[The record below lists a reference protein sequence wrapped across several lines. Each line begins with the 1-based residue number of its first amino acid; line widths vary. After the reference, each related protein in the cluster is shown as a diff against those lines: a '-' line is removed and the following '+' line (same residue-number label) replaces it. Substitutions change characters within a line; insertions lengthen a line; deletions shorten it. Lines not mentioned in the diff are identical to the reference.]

1 MQLVAHDH
9 EFIDISAGD
18 YVASISQFGGGPR
31 SLEYCGLPLL
41 TDYPKGFNPPLSA
54 GTLLAPWPNRVADG
68 VFIFGGE
75 VHRLDISEP
84 SRANAIHGFVADR
97 IWTVV
102 DADDSSVTL
111 HVEVEPQS
119 GWPWELG
126 MTVRW
131 QVTATDGLSAE
142 FTVHN
147 RSDRECPFGLGWH
160 PYLSALGADFG
171 SCTLRLPVDKNL
183 PLEPIRNLP
192 AGPAVPAETVVPSL
206 REGVSLD
213 GLWLDHCFFVA
224 EETVESDSPRRRE
237 AHLIGPSG
245 KGAVLWA
252 DDEFRFFQVY
262 VADAGR
268 REGFPGHGN
277 AIAVE
282 PMTCPPDALRSGT
295 GLLRLQAGE
304 TKTLAMGLRA
314 ETDGK

>member
-1 MQLVAHDH
+1 MQLFAHDH
-9 EFIDISAGD
+9 EFIDIAAGD

-68 VFIFGGE
+68 VFIFDGE

-97 IWTVV
+97 IWSVADV
-102 DADDSSVTL
+102 DDSSVTL
-111 HVEVEPQS
+111 RVEVEPQP
-119 GWPWELG
+119 GWPWELD

-142 FTVHN
+142 YTVHN
-147 RSDRECPFGLGWH
+147 RSNSECPFGLGWH

-213 GLWLDHCFFVA
+213 GLWLDHCFFAA
-224 EETVESDSPRRRE
+224 EETAEGDSPRRRE
-237 AHLIGPSG
+237 AHLVGPSG
-245 KGAVLWA
+245 KGAALWA
-252 DDEFRFFQVY
+252 DDEFRFFQIY
-262 VADAGR
+262 TADPGR
-268 REGFPGHGN
+268 REGFPGHGS

-282 PMTCPPDALRSGT
+282 PMTCPPDALRSGI
-295 GLLRLQAGE
+295 GLLRLQPGE

-314 ETDGK
+314 LTGEK

>member
-1 MQLVAHDH
+1 M
-9 EFIDISAGD
+9 
-18 YVASISQFGGGPR
+18 
-31 SLEYCGLPLL
+31 
-41 TDYPKGFNPPLSA
+41 
-54 GTLLAPWPNRVADG
+54 
-68 VFIFGGE
+68 
-75 VHRLDISEP
+75 
-84 SRANAIHGFVADR
+84 
-97 IWTVV
+97 
-102 DADDSSVTL
+102 
-111 HVEVEPQS
+111 
-119 GWPWELG
+119 
-126 MTVRW
+126 
-131 QVTATDGLSAE
+131 
-142 FTVHN
+142 HN

-213 GLWLDHCFFVA
+213 GLWLDHCFFAA
-224 EETVESDSPRRRE
+224 EETAGSDSPRRRE
-237 AHLIGPSG
+237 AHLVGPNG

-282 PMTCPPDALRSGT
+282 PMTCPPDALRSGP
-295 GLLRLQAGE
+295 GLLRVQAGE
-304 TKTLAMGLRA
+304 TTTLAMGLRA
-314 ETDGK
+314 ETGGK